1 MHFLIET
8 LENCENHSFQEH
20 PGSLKICLHIMEK
33 LYPLNHLPG
42 DILPKRKYFSSAK
55 LLILYNYFP
64 RGGSRNPVKYKM
76 EHFVTRH
83 ESF

>member
-55 LLILYNYFP
+55 LLILYDP
-64 RGGSRNPVKYKM
+64 GSRNPVKYKM